1 MVQAATTRCDGS
13 IRFRKTW
20 KIGPFIF
27 RRFTHGRG
35 VNTGVNLKPR
45 YSLVLLLLLLR
56 VRAYIVNE
64 CRRAAGRRVFHD

>member
-1 MVQAATTRCDGS
+1 LVVLFES
-13 IRFRKTW
+13 FVI
-20 KIGPFIF
+20 
-27 RRFTHGRG
+27 
-35 VNTGVNLKPR
+35 NTGVNLKPR